1 MKELATLSKKSIL
14 FLCTGNSCRSQM
26 AEGIACKYLKEHLI
40 SSAGTLPEPVNP
52 NAIKSMEEIG
62 IDISNNQS
70 KKIDSDMLNNFDLV
84 ITLCGDAKDKCPVIT
99 SGEHIHWDISD
110 PAKFIGSFEEV
121 RLKYSKVRDIIYN
134 NIQLLKDKL

>member
-1 MKELATLSKKSIL
+1 
-14 FLCTGNSCRSQM
+14 M
-26 AEGIACKYLKEHLI
+26 AEGIASKYLKEHLI

-84 ITLCGDAKDKCPVIT
+84 ITLCGDARDKCPVIT
-99 SGEHIHWDISD
+99 SGKHIHWDISD

>member
-1 MKELATLSKKSIL
+1 
-14 FLCTGNSCRSQM
+14 M
-26 AEGIACKYLKEHLI
+26 AEGIARKYLKEHLI

-99 SGEHIHWDISD
+99 LGEHIHWDISD
-110 PAKFIGSFEEV
+110 PAKFIGSFKEV

>member
-26 AEGIACKYLKEHLI
+26 AEGIASKYLKEHLI
-40 SSAGTLPEPVNP
+40 SSAGTLPEPINP

-84 ITLCGDAKDKCPVIT
+84 DKT
-99 SGEHIHWDISD
+99 SSTVSNLLSPFNAPIKVVSS
-110 PAKFIGSFEEV
+110 FLSTGS
-121 RLKYSKVRDIIYN
+121 KYATN
-134 NIQLLKDKL
+134 A